1 MTMMVTLIYVIP
13 LAPEPDILNQ
23 KNIRIIKAAKPIL
36 DSTLYMIVFLEK
48 VYGI

>member
-36 DSTLYMIVFLEK
+36 DSTFYMIVFLEK